1 MYACL
6 SLGALALSLRWYQLF
21 TPPMMLVGWGV
32 YWHSVLQKGG
42 WGVGWYNRNAWWG
55 ANGQMRIGEKFLS
68 SVANQ
73 TGAVPLWDVPLHIV
87 ASTRTVCSEGGRL
100 QEIKHLANCWG
111 GSFGFSLSLS
121 CQKWERRKITWER
134 PLDLRSAAASSQQIW
149 NTHITSYLQLFELT
163 HRNLSSRCDLCLL
176 LQTLCWTLWGNSL
189 WERHIMIC
197 LCMNHHF
204 WVIKL
209 FGNFDKKFPL
219 YLQIIWSGSQNIIRP
234 NPKFITCLNF
244 ELADFRLV

>member
-32 YWHSVLQKGG
+32 YWHSVLQKGA
-42 WGVGWYNRNAWWG
+42 WGVGLVQQKCLVRSKWADEDWREVFVKCCQPDWCSSTCILLHPR
-55 ANGQMRIGEKFLS
+55 GQFAQR
-68 SVANQ
+68 V
-73 TGAVPLWDVPLHIV
+73 
-87 ASTRTVCSEGGRL
+87 GRL

-111 GSFGFSLSLS
+111 GSFSFSLSLS

-134 PLDLRSAAASSQQIW
+134 PLDLRSAAASSPQIW
-149 NTHITSYLQLFELT
+149 NTCITSYLQLCELT

-197 LCMNHHF
+197 LCMNRHF

-209 FGNFDKKFPL
+209 FGNFDKKF
-219 YLQIIWSGSQNIIRP
+219 
-234 NPKFITCLNF
+234 
-244 ELADFRLV
+244 LVG